1 MPLISPI
8 LESSSESHIENEGK
22 SQASLREEAMTQPVI
37 NAEVVDTSSDKDFE
51 GKHNDLNENQTENH
65 SSKEENNSEDH
76 IEKDQS
82 DKGDISQDP
91 SLPMV
96 NEVTNSE
103 DTLGESDKI
112 DKNEVTDEE
121 LGESDKMNKNEVAD
135 DELHEN
141 NQTMVLSE
149 LEGETDK
156 VTDIVHMN
164 DP

>member
-1 MPLISPI
+1 VQLISPM
-8 LESSSESHIENEGK
+8 LESSSESHIENEGE
-22 SQASLREEAMTQPVI
+22 SLASLREEAITEPVI
-37 NAEVVDTSSDKDFE
+37 NASAKDFE
-51 GKHNDLNENQTENH
+51 GKHDDLNENQTENH
-65 SSKEENNSEDH
+65 SSKEENYLKNESNQVVKDH

-91 SLPMV
+91 ALPMV

-103 DTLGESDKI
+103 DTLGESDKM
-112 DKNEVTDEE
+112 D
-121 LGESDKMNKNEVAD
+121 KNEVAD
-135 DELHEN
+135 KELHKN

-156 VTDIVHMN
+156 ITDIVHTN